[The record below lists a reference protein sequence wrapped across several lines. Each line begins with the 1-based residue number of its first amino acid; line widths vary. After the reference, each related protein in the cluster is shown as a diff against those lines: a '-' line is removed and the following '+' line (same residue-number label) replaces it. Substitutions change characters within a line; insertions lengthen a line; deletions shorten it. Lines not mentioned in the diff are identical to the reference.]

1 MVRRSSVLGTTG
13 SVSLGSRGVPST
25 SISFFVALLVS
36 GACMLAGCDKNNEP
50 SDSSNGGGTQTWV
63 QQDQPMEQLAA
74 PPSTQPIE
82 WPEPQIILTEEEPVE
97 QAESGDPATTQP
109 ATTQPVV
116 SSPVLEPARRVATLI
131 YPTRHV
137 RSELLAEA
145 VEGLISPEG
154 SIQSSPSLNS
164 IVISDDHANVKAVL
178 KVLTALDRPMAQLL
192 VEARIIEVRVD
203 NDLEFEIRHTLNIG
217 GANEPGGFFQPS
229 SVNLQT
235 PGAEVVPNQG
245 ASFVIRPWFRQGE
258 YLENAI
264 RALLK
269 RGKARILSSPN
280 LLVSPGTEASIITG
294 EEVPVLST
302 QVVGSS
308 LSTNTQFKRVGIKLR
323 VNLLQMTSDS
333 ARIEVNPEVSTVTRF
348 TEATDQVPSN
358 PIIALRNVSSTLTM
372 KNGEVL
378 TVGGLLTDSERLS
391 LRGIP
396 LLMDIPGIGLL
407 FQSRRHQVEKTQLI
421 FFLRVHILNEGS
433 TFTTRL
439 HKPGSATDVIEER
452 SGIVLPDVPRREYSP
467 ILEGPKPADASPPQ
481 PAVERQAEEKP

>member
-13 SVSLGSRGVPST
+13 SFSLVGRGVS
-25 SISFFVALLVS
+25 SVSFVVVLLVS
-36 GACMLAGCDKNNEP
+36 GACILAGCDKNNEL
-50 SDSSNGGGTQTWV
+50 SDAPDSGVPQTWV
-63 QQDQPMEQLAA
+63 QQDQPIEPLAA

-97 QAESGDPATTQP
+97 QADAGESATTQP
-109 ATTQPVV
+109 TTQPVADATAFG
-116 SSPVLEPARRVATLI
+116 PVRRVAMLI

-154 SIQSSPSLNS
+154 SIQSSPALNS
-164 IVISDDHANVKAVL
+164 LVISDDHANVQAVL
-178 KVLTALDRPMAQLL
+178 KVLKALDRPMAQLL

-203 NDLEFEIRHTLNIG
+203 NDLEYEIRHLLNIG
-217 GANEPGGFFQPS
+217 ENENNFLQNS
-229 SVNLQT
+229 SVRLDT
-235 PGAEVVPNQG
+235 PGAETAPGQG
-245 ASFVIRPWFRQGE
+245 ARFVIRPWFNEGE
-258 YLENAI
+258 FIEQTI
-264 RALLK
+264 RILLK

-294 EEVPVLST
+294 EEGPVLST
-302 QVVGSS
+302 QGVGSS

-348 TEATDQVPSN
+348 TEATEQVPSN

-372 KNGEVL
+372 KNGEIL
-378 TVGGLLTDSERLS
+378 TVGGLLTDSDRLS

-433 TFTTRL
+433 TFTTRV
-439 HKPGSATDVIEER
+439 HKPGSSTEHIEEKT
-452 SGIVLPDVPRREYSP
+452 GIVLPDVPRRKHSP
-467 ILEGPKPADASPPQ
+467 ILDGPKPSDPPPLPAEASEAQ
-481 PAVERQAEEKP
+481 EKP